1 MNTNRKKIILLI
13 SFFLILVTPAFANG
27 GEESL
32 TEKMTELVFEIGVI
46 LFAARLGGAI
56 MKKFNMPSVL
66 GELLMGIVIGP
77 YLLGGI
83 PLPGFHNG
91 LFPLLAGSFPV
102 SPELYGIAT
111 IASII
116 LLFHS
121 GLETDLALF
130 LQFSV
135 KGAIIGITGVIVSFV
150 SGAWAGSLIT
160 GQSMFAPVNLFM
172 GVLSIATSVGITAR
186 ILSEQRKMDSPEGV
200 TILAA
205 AVIDDVLGIII
216 LAVILGIIS
225 VLTGSGGGVGVDW
238 GAIVFIAVKAVAVW
252 LGFTAVGMIYA
263 RKIGNSLKIFRSE
276 TSIAI
281 MSLGLALLLSGIFEK
296 AGLAM
301 IIGAYVMGLSLS
313 RTDLSFVIQE
323 KIHPLHEFFVPIFFC
338 VMGMLV
344 NVNEFLDP
352 KVVIAGL
359 LFSVLGILAKIIGC
373 GAPSLFLNFNM
384 RGALRIGVG
393 MVPRGEVALIIAG
406 IGIANGILDDSLFG
420 VAIFM
425 TLLTT
430 LIPPP
435 LLTALLKNG
444 KLGTRT
450 EMKGSNTISTLFDF
464 PSHEMTQMAITK
476 VINALK
482 EEGFY
487 VHELGMGDHL
497 VNQVRKDDVFLTFH
511 EYIKKMEIVSDPAD
525 VHYVKSLVYESL
537 LGINDTINNLK
548 DMAKPEQLKAGMKN
562 LAPDQNSRIQEDY
575 FKTIDESCISMELK
589 ATGKNAVLEEMV
601 AMVNKAGLLKD
612 YDKCLQAVK
621 DREASMSTGMQ
632 NGIAIPHGKTDGVEK
647 LVIAIGLKQDG
658 IDFQSLDDKDTRIF
672 IMTLSPKSAAGP
684 HIQFLSSVSAI
695 LSKSGIID
703 EIFKCRTPSELKDLL
718 INEAHES
725 K

>member
-1 MNTNRKKIILLI
+1 MV
-13 SFFLILVTPAFANG
+13 SPVFANAGG

-32 TEKMTELVFEIGVI
+32 TEQMTELVFEIGVI
-46 LFAARLGGAI
+46 LFAARLGGSV
-56 MKKFNMPSVL
+56 MKKLKMPSVL
-66 GELLMGIVIGP
+66 GELLIGIVIGP

-83 PLPGFHNG
+83 PLPGFHHG
-91 LFPLLAGSFPV
+91 LFPLAEGFSV

-116 LLFHS
+116 LLFLS

-130 LQFSV
+130 LQFSL
-135 KGAIIGITGVIVSFV
+135 KGAVIGITGVVVSFL

-160 GQSMFAPVNLFM
+160 GAPLFDSVNLFM

-205 AVIDDVLGIII
+205 AVIDDVLGIIL
-216 LAVILGIIS
+216 LAIVLGIVS
-225 VLTGSGGGVGVDW
+225 VLSGGGGNVDW
-238 GAIVFIAVKAVAVW
+238 GAIGGIALKAVAVW
-252 LGFTAVGMIYA
+252 LGFTAVGLFFA
-263 RKIGNSLKIFRSE
+263 RKIGDSLKIFHSE

-323 KIHPLHEFFVPIFFC
+323 KLHPLEEFFVPVFFC

-344 NVNEFLDP
+344 NVNVFTDP
-352 KVVIAGL
+352 KIVMGGL

-406 IGIANGILDDSLFG
+406 IGIANGLLSDSLFG

-425 TLLTT
+425 TLMTT

-444 KLGTRT
+444 KMGTRT
-450 EMKGSNTISTLFDF
+450 EMKGSNTISTVFDF
-464 PSHEMTQMAITK
+464 PSRDMTQMALAK
-476 VINALK
+476 VISALR

-487 VHELGMGDHL
+487 VHELDVGDHM
-497 VNQVRKDDVFLTFH
+497 VSQVRKDDVFLTFH
-511 EYIKKMEIVSDPAD
+511 EYEKNIEIVSDAVD
-525 VHYVKSLVYESL
+525 VHYVKTVVYESL
-537 LGINDTINNLK
+537 LGMHETINKLK
-548 DMAKPEQLKAGMKN
+548 DLAKPEVLKEGLKD
-562 LAPDQNSRIQEDY
+562 LSSDQNSRVQEDY
-575 FKTIDESCISMELK
+575 FKTLHEECIALNLK
-589 ATGKNAVLEEMV
+589 AGNKDGILEEMV
-601 AMVNKAGLLKD
+601 AMMNSAGLLDD
-612 YDKCLQAVK
+612 YDGCLQAVK
-621 DREASMSTGMQ
+621 EREASMSTGMQ
-632 NGIAIPHGKTDGVEK
+632 NGIAIPHGKSDGVKE
-647 LVIAIGLKQDG
+647 LVVAIGLKKEG
-658 IDFQSLDDKDTRIF
+658 VDFQSLDGKDANIF
-672 IMTLSPKSAAGP
+672 IMTLSPRNTTGP

-695 LSKSGIID
+695 LNKSGITA
-703 EIFKCRTPSELKDLL
+703 ELMKCRTPGEVKALL
-718 INEAHES
+718 IREAHES
-725 K
+725 R